1 MARHSG
7 EEAKGGSKLNIY
19 TYNARG
25 LHDKIK
31 RARVFEYLKTKMSG
45 IIFLQE
51 THTVPGD
58 QKVWEKEWQGEVM
71 LSSGT
76 SSARGVAILIT
87 KEVTCANIV
96 IEADTNGRYI
106 LAKGEFDQQ
115 DITLLNVYAP
125 TADKACE
132 QQTFLD
138 KLLPVL
144 ENNYENLVLGGDLNT
159 YLEDIDKFGTSK
171 TQSKFASRLKNI
183 MSELQLIDIW
193 RITHED
199 SKRYTWRKKS
209 KLGLQQSR
217 LDYFLIAESLIYRI
231 SKCEIQYAV
240 YSDHSP
246 VQLQIEN
253 VNNIQRG
260 RGFWKFNVS
269 LLKDTE
275 YVSKINNLLDTE
287 IQKQSKSSNKGF
299 TWDFVKM
306 LIRSETISYASYKAK
321 KKREYETKI
330 RAELDEIQNLIANNP
345 TEDIELKYFTN
356 IKELELINNERTRGH
371 QL

>member
-25 LHDKIK
+25 LRDKIK

-125 TADKACE
+125 TADKACK

-199 SKRYTWRKKS
+199 SKS
-209 KLGLQQSR
+209 
-217 LDYFLIAESLIYRI
+217 
-231 SKCEIQYAV
+231 
-240 YSDHSP
+240 
-246 VQLQIEN
+246 
-253 VNNIQRG
+253 
-260 RGFWKFNVS
+260 
-269 LLKDTE
+269 
-275 YVSKINNLLDTE
+275 
-287 IQKQSKSSNKGF
+287 
-299 TWDFVKM
+299 
-306 LIRSETISYASYKAK
+306 
-321 KKREYETKI
+321 
-330 RAELDEIQNLIANNP
+330 
-345 TEDIELKYFTN
+345 
-356 IKELELINNERTRGH
+356 
-371 QL
+371 